1 MKRILTLAIMIFVA
15 FAFVGCGGTEKTN
28 PPAQDNN
35 GSAGQEQ
42 GQPTGNAFDHKFVSG
57 ETFDGWK
64 FVPDSKNDIFASV
77 SDPTSSK
84 FIMMSFVWQNTTNPQ
99 KQTEKFIK
107 DNPSVNATPAEK
119 VTYGEN
125 EYWKTTYVNVGYKNI
140 QLITMKGEI
149 LETVTI
155 QGTDETDPTVVKI
168 LNTLKF
174 KDVKLEE
181 LGK

>member
-1 MKRILTLAIMIFVA
+1 MKRLLTIAIMVFVA
-15 FAFVGCGGTEKTN
+15 FSLVACGGSDKTT
-28 PPAQDNN
+28 PPSQENN
-35 GSAGQEQ
+35 GGTGQQQEQ
-42 GQPTGNAFDHKFVSG
+42 TGGTMFDHKFVSG
-57 ETFDGWK
+57 ETFDGWN
-64 FVPDSKNDIFASV
+64 FVPDPKNEIFASI
-77 SDPTSSK
+77 SNPTSSK
-84 FIMMSFVWQNTTNPQ
+84 FIMMKFVWQNTSDPQ

-107 DNPSVNATPAEK
+107 DYPNLNPSPAEK

-125 EYWKTTYVNVGYKNI
+125 EYWKTAYVNAGYKNI

-155 QGTDETDPTVVKI
+155 QGTEESDPTVIKI